1 MIYFLCVSLERQ
13 PSAPPLYSQV
23 EARLLERIRRDFRPG
38 ELLPTQQALA
48 REFGASLITIKR
60 ALHDIARQGYLQST
74 RGRGTVVTRPVVAD
88 DRSEISSWTDAMTG
102 LGREPRTVSSSVQA
116 RVPSRELARLLGLR
130 ARERSVRLERLRSLD
145 GRPFC
150 LMTNELPLALVP
162 DLPESGLPEES
173 LYAWLRRQHRL
184 VPHRADEEVAARP
197 PLPREARFLGPDVDV
212 VLVVRR
218 HTWLADGR
226 PLEVAEMAADA
237 REYRYRVE
245 ITKRL

>member
-1 MIYFLCVSLERQ
+1 MALERQ

-38 ELLPTQQALA
+38 QLLPTQQALA

-74 RGRGTVVTRPVVAD
+74 RGRGTVVTRPVVSD
-88 DRSEISSWTDAMTG
+88 DRSEVSSWTDAMTG
-102 LGREPRTVSSSVQA
+102 LGREPRTVSSSVQV

-130 ARERSVRLERLRSLD
+130 ARERTVRLERLRTLD

-150 LMTNELPLALVP
+150 LMTNELPWRLVP
-162 DLPESGLPEES
+162 DLADRGLPEES
-173 LYAWLRRQHRL
+173 LYGWLRKQHRL

-197 PLPREARFLGPDVDV
+197 PLPREQSFLGADVPI

-218 HTWLADGR
+218 HTRLADGR
-226 PLEVAEMAADA
+226 PLEIAEMVADA
-237 REYRYRVE
+237 RHYRYRVE
-245 ITKRL
+245 VSKKP